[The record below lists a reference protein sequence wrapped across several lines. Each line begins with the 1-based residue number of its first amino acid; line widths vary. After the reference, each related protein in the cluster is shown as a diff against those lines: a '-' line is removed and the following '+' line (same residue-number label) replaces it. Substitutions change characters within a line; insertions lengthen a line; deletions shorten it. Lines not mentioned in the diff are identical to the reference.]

1 MTFLYIS
8 FLIKDDELLQKYNG
22 VWEKVK
28 NSLIKEFVSEP
39 VYNKKYLKGK
49 RKSYNGKIN
58 TNFHDD
64 KIAKD
69 RS

>member
-8 FLIKDDELLQKYNG
+8 FLTKDDELLQKYNG
-22 VWEKVK
+22 IWEKVK
-28 NSLIKEFVSEP
+28 NSLIKEFVSEL

>member
-1 MTFLYIS
+1 MMNYYKNTMEFG
-8 FLIKDDELLQKYNG
+8 K
-22 VWEKVK
+22 KVK

>member
-1 MTFLYIS
+1 MS

-22 VWEKVK
+22 IWEKVK
-28 NSLIKEFVSEP
+28 NSLIKEFVSEL

-58 TNFHDD
+58 TNFHYN

>member
-1 MTFLYIS
+1 MNFLYIS

-22 VWEKVK
+22 IWEKVK
-28 NSLIKEFVSEP
+28 NSLIKEFVSEL

-58 TNFHDD
+58 TNFHDN

>member
-1 MTFLYIS
+1 MNYYKNTMEFG
-8 FLIKDDELLQKYNG
+8 K
-22 VWEKVK
+22 KVK

-49 RKSYNGKIN
+49 RKSCNGKIN
-58 TNFHDD
+58 TNFHDN

>member
-1 MTFLYIS
+1 MS

-22 VWEKVK
+22 IWEKVK
-28 NSLIKEFVSEP
+28 NSLIKEFVSEL

-58 TNFHDD
+58 TNFHDN

>member
-1 MTFLYIS
+1 MS

-22 VWEKVK
+22 IWEKVK
-28 NSLIKEFVSEP
+28 NSLIKEFVSEL

>member
-1 MTFLYIS
+1 MMNYYKNTMEFG
-8 FLIKDDELLQKYNG
+8 K
-22 VWEKVK
+22 KVK

-58 TNFHDD
+58 TNSHDN

>member
-22 VWEKVK
+22 IWEKVK
-28 NSLIKEFVSEP
+28 NSLIKEFVSEL

-58 TNFHDD
+58 TNFYDN

>member
-1 MTFLYIS
+1 MMNYYKNTMEFG
-8 FLIKDDELLQKYNG
+8 K
-22 VWEKVK
+22 KVK

-58 TNFHDD
+58 TNFHDN